1 MKNRPDLVV
10 FGSIASGLALGLLL
24 VLVVFAGGS
33 ESAITGS
40 ALVALGT
47 GYLLLALVGRQ
58 RWALVPGAGAAA
70 VGLAVVVLAPGNTIL
85 RLAGWVWPVLLVAA
99 VAWSFA
105 GARRSLRGWS
115 RRTLLYPALV
125 VLLLVAIGGAFE
137 TVAEATSS
145 DTAATGRTYLVAGH
159 RLYLDCIGAGAPTVV
174 LFSGLGE
181 RASSW
186 SHVQHAVAPTTRV
199 CAYDR
204 AGEGRSGGSARP
216 QDGRQLA
223 ADLHALLRAA
233 NVEGPLVLA
242 GHSTGGVYALVYAAQ
257 YPEQVAGVALVDSAT
272 PYQFELPD
280 YPSFYSM
287 WHRVG
292 ALLPSLSRT
301 GIGRITG
308 ALTESPRDL
317 RADRVEFD
325 ELPRAFEQAKA
336 LRSLHGAPLAVLTA
350 GSGAQRGWPAAQ
362 RKLARLSR
370 NSVQQTVPDATH
382 ATLLDD
388 PRFAAVTSR
397 AITSVVKVARSGR
410 R

>member
-1 MKNRPDLVV
+1 MQNRHNLVV
-10 FGSIASGLALGLLL
+10 SGSIASGLVLGLLL

-33 ESAITGS
+33 ESEITGS
-40 ALVALGT
+40 ALVALGV
-47 GYLLLALVGRQ
+47 GYLLLGLGARQ
-58 RWALVPGAGAAA
+58 RWALAPGTGASAL
-70 VGLAVVVLAPGNTIL
+70 GLALLVLAPGNTIL
-85 RLAGWVWPVLLVAA
+85 RLTGWVWPVLLVTA

-105 GARRSLRGWS
+105 GARRSLHGWS
-115 RRTLLYPALV
+115 RRMLLYPALV
-125 VLLLVAIGGAFE
+125 VLLLVAAGGALE
-137 TVAEATSS
+137 TVAEATS
-145 DTAATGRTYLVAGH
+145 TNAGGTGRTYAVAGH
-159 RLYLDCIGAGAPTVV
+159 HLYLECVGTGAPTVV

-181 RASSW
+181 RTTSW
-186 SHVQHAVAPTTRV
+186 SHVERAVSPTTQV

-204 AGEGRSGGSARP
+204 AGEGRSTGSAGA
-216 QDGRQLA
+216 QDGRELA

-233 NVEGPLVLA
+233 NVEGPFVLA
-242 GHSTGGVYALVYAAQ
+242 GHSTGGAYALVYASR

-272 PYQFELPD
+272 PYQFDLPD

-292 ALLPSLSRT
+292 ALMPSLSRT

-362 RKLARLSR
+362 QRLARLSR

-382 ATLLDD
+382 ATLLDE
-388 PRFAAVTSR
+388 PRFAAITGR
-397 AITSVVKVARSGR
+397 AITEVVKAARSGR